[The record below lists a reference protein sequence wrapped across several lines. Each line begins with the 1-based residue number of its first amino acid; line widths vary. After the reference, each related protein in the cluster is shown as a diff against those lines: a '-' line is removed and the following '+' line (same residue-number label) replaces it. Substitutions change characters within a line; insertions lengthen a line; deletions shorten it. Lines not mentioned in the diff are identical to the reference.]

1 VLCDAHIE
9 HSKFGLF
16 LPQVNA
22 FQFKIYKFY
31 FFQTHYYY
39 ITHDSSSSAVEEW
52 GCVGLHMNP
61 AEVYVRW
68 TLSPS
73 FPVYVGYVAPYQEP
87 RSFRSPYLLLLLTIA
102 D

>member
-9 HSKFGLF
+9 HCKFGLF

-22 FQFKIYKFY
+22 FQFKIIRFI
-31 FFQTHYYY
+31 FFQSHYYY
-39 ITHDSSSSAVEEW
+39 ILHDSSSSAVEEW
-52 GCVGLHMNP
+52 GCVDLHMNP

-68 TLSPS
+68 ALSPS
-73 FPVYVGYVAPYQEP
+73 FLVYVGHVALPKSLAP
-87 RSFRSPYLLLLLTIA
+87 FLIHLLLLLTIA